1 MTGVILDTSV
11 WIDYFRDGSSA
22 EARDVSSLIASDRVV
37 LVGIVYAELLR
48 GARTPRDAETLAQSL
63 EGLPYLEFD
72 KHIWR
77 YAGEL
82 LASLE
87 RTGQRIPV
95 QDALIAAIAIQN
107 DLAVFSHDRHFRR
120 IADLTL
126 YEPESI

>member
-1 MTGVILDTSV
+1 MTGIILDTSV
-11 WIDYFRDGSSA
+11 WIQYFRDGSSA
-22 EARDVSSLIASDRVV
+22 ESQDVSSLIASDRVV
-37 LVGIVYAELLR
+37 LVGVVYAELLR
-48 GARTPRDAETLAQSL
+48 GARTPRDADTLTESL
-63 EGLPYLEFD
+63 GSLPYIEFD

-107 DLAVFSHDRHFRR
+107 ELVVYSHDRHFKR
-120 IADLTL
+120 IADLAL
-126 YEPESI
+126 YEPASL